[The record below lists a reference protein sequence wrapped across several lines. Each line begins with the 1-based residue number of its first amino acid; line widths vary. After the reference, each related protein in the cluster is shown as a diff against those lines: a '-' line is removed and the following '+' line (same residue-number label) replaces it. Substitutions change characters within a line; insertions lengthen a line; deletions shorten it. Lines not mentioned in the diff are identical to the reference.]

1 MEILII
7 LITLVLLL
15 ALIMGVESLS
25 RANYDFVGFV
35 LIASIVL
42 AFIVLVATL
51 CLKYE
56 PKVIDVYR
64 GDTTLERT
72 YRDGIPIDSMVVWK
86 EGYKQDN

>member
-7 LITLVLLL
+7 LVTLVFLLVT
-15 ALIMGVESLS
+15 LIMGVESLS

-51 CLKYE
+51 CLKDN
-56 PKVIDVYR
+56 PKAIDVYR
-64 GDTTLERT
+64 GTTTLEIT
-72 YRDGIPIDSMVVWK
+72 YRDGIPIDSTVVWK
-86 EGYKQDN
+86 RGYK

>member
-1 MEILII
+1 MEIPII

-15 ALIMGVESLS
+15 VILIMGVDSLS
-25 RANYDFVGFV
+25 KAKYDSVGFV

-51 CLKYE
+51 CLKDN
-56 PKVIDVYR
+56 PRAIDVYR

-72 YRDGIPIDSMVVWK
+72 YRDGIPIDSTVVWK
-86 EGYKQDN
+86 EGYK

>member
-15 ALIMGVESLS
+15 AILTLGVNELS
-25 RANYDFVGFV
+25 KNDHGFVGFT

-42 AFIVLVATL
+42 AFIILVAIL
-51 CLKYE
+51 CLKDN
-56 PKVIDVYR
+56 PRAIDVYR

-72 YRDGIPIDSMVVWK
+72 YRDGIPIDSTVVWK
-86 EGYKQDN
+86 EDYK

>member
-15 ALIMGVESLS
+15 VTLIMGVESLS
-25 RANYDFVGFV
+25 RANYDFVGFA

-51 CLKYE
+51 CLKDN
-56 PKVIDVYR
+56 PKAIDVYR
-64 GDTTLERT
+64 GATTLEIT
-72 YRDGIPIDSMVVWK
+72 YRNGIPIDSTVVWK
-86 EGYKQDN
+86 KSYK